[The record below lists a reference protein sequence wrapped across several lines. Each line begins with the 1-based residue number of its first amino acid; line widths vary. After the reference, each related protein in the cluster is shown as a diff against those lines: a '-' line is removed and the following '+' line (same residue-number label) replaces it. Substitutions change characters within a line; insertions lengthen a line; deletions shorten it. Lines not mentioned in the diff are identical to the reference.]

1 MPEQQSQS
9 DNRAAAPV
17 RLRLIAGIDIGLAK
31 RCDARE
37 MSVTA
42 KSANQPK
49 GRDAYERDY
58 YGWIQ
63 QNARAI
69 REGRVKDVDWANVA
83 EELED
88 MGKSE
93 RRALRSQLA
102 RLLAHLL
109 KWPHQSQRR
118 RSSQHSW
125 RATIEHARDSTRELI
140 EENPSLKPELP
151 EIFSKSYS
159 DALAQVVG
167 ETNLPK
173 KTFPATC
180 PWSFDQ
186 VLDEDFWPE
195 S

>member
-1 MPEQQSQS
+1 M
-9 DNRAAAPV
+9 
-17 RLRLIAGIDIGLAK
+17 RLEEVQRWD
-31 RCDARE
+31 
-37 MSVTA
+37 MSVMA
-42 KSANQPK
+42 KSIGRSK
-49 GRDAYERDY
+49 GRVSYEHDY

-63 QNARAI
+63 HNARAI
-69 REGRVKDVDWANVA
+69 REGRLKDVDWANVA

-109 KWPHQSQRR
+109 KWSHQPQRR

-125 RATIEHARDSTRELI
+125 RASIEHARDSARELI
-140 EENPSLKPELP
+140 EENPSLKSELP
-151 EIFSKSYS
+151 ELLSKAYR
-159 DALAQVVG
+159 DALAAVVG

-173 KTFPATC
+173 KNFPAAC

-186 VLDEDFWPE
+186 MMDEDSWPVQ
-195 S
+195 